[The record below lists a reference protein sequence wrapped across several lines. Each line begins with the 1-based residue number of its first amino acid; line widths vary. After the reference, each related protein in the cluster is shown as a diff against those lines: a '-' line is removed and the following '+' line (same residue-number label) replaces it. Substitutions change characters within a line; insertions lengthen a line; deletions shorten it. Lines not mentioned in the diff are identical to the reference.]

1 MTYEITEKKV
11 RKLIRFENVS
21 KEFKIKGQTVKAVD
35 DVNLH
40 IQKGEIYGIIGFSG
54 AGKSTLV
61 RCINLLERPTGG
73 KVFINGEE
81 ITALNDASLRVHRKK
96 IGMIFQQFN
105 LFATRNVYQNVAFP
119 LKGSGL
125 TGKEKKEK
133 VLRLLELVGLSDKA
147 KAYPSNLSGGQKQ
160 RVAIARALA
169 NDPEILLSDES
180 TSALDP
186 KTTKEVLN
194 LLKRLN
200 NELGITIVII
210 THEMQVVKDIC
221 DKVAVMKEGKVVE
234 NGDVF
239 EVFANPSHKT
249 TKEFVDSTTNLSRIN
264 TLIEEDSEI
273 VKLKEGQ
280 AILRFRYLERN
291 VSEALVSKLSREFN
305 LDINIIFGNI
315 ELIGHN
321 PIGGLVSIVQGR
333 SEDIDGAIK
342 YLRDKNV
349 GVEVVHDGRIVK

>member
-1 MTYEITEKKV
+1 
-11 RKLIRFENVS
+11 
-21 KEFKIKGQTVKAVD
+21 
-35 DVNLH
+35 
-40 IQKGEIYGIIGFSG
+40 
-54 AGKSTLV
+54 
-61 RCINLLERPTGG
+61 
-73 KVFINGEE
+73 
-81 ITALNDASLRVHRKK
+81 
-96 IGMIFQQFN
+96 
-105 LFATRNVYQNVAFP
+105 
-119 LKGSGL
+119 
-125 TGKEKKEK
+125 
-133 VLRLLELVGLSDKA
+133 
-147 KAYPSNLSGGQKQ
+147 
-160 RVAIARALA
+160 
-169 NDPEILLSDES
+169 
-180 TSALDP
+180 
-186 KTTKEVLN
+186 
-194 LLKRLN
+194 
-200 NELGITIVII
+200 
-210 THEMQVVKDIC
+210 
-221 DKVAVMKEGKVVE
+221 MKEGKVVE